1 MRGYI
6 IRIESG
12 FSKLCHPHLHKLVE
26 HLSMEQMRR
35 IDPGLVGV
43 AFNSANADSGELR
56 AMSVTL
62 QYWPTGNQVTVVS
75 DPRSLQVWNTEY
87 TARLWE
93 QAFRLLEAQVV
104 NP

>member
-1 MRGYI
+1 
-6 IRIESG
+6 
-12 FSKLCHPHLHKLVE
+12 
-26 HLSMEQMRR
+26 MEQMRR

-43 AFNSANADSGELR
+43 AFNSASVDRGELR